1 MGSLEERYTPA
12 SEFQE
17 DHKDPLLDISPTDS
31 KELWLIQ
38 WPINQ
43 VPDFD
48 GQEVTLKLKENGTL
62 GSFES
67 SSGTSYDVVS
77 YASQDPD
84 ATVFLSSKSDSKIV
98 GKISRRVSLVH
109 YPEPSELEKQM
120 KTNSR
125 QMRPSGTLSAN
136 FSRYTDPTQGRRQ
149 RSRHSGSQMSLST
162 LTPAHSGRTRSSLF
176 GSGQPSQSSK
186 KIKTEEQTK
195 SVDRSTHNSDG
206 RGPSDVTFGSVGTS
220 HQVKSKTKDG
230 M

>member
-1 MGSLEERYTPA
+1 MGKLKERYTAGP
-12 SEFQE
+12 EFQE
-17 DHKDPLLDISPTDS
+17 DHKEPLLDLSSTKS

-38 WPINQ
+38 WPIYQ

-48 GQEVTLKLKENGTL
+48 GQEVTLNLKENGVL

-67 SSGTSYDVVS
+67 SSGTSFDVVS
-77 YASQDPD
+77 NASQDVD
-84 ATVFLSSKSDSKIV
+84 ATVFLSSKSDSRIV

-120 KTNSR
+120 NTNSR

-136 FSRYTDPTQGRRQ
+136 FSQYTTPTQGSRQ

-162 LTPAHSGRTRSSLF
+162 LTPVLSGRTRSSLF
-176 GSGQPSQSSK
+176 DSSQPSKSSK

-195 SVDRSTHNSDG
+195 SVDRSTQNSD
-206 RGPSDVTFGSVGTS
+206 RGVG
-220 HQVKSKTKDG
+220 V